1 MNILEQTQERAT
13 KTSKGLEH
21 LSDEKRLRDLGLLS
35 HGKRKLWEDL
45 INSYKYPK
53 GGVKE
58 SQTLSVMP
66 SGRTRDI
73 RHENSTQFHKKTLFC
88 CCCCFLM

>member
-45 INSYKYPK
+45 IN
-53 GGVKE
+53 
-58 SQTLSVMP
+58 
-66 SGRTRDI
+66 
-73 RHENSTQFHKKTLFC
+73 
-88 CCCCFLM
+88 